1 MPGAIR
7 AKTMFLVRIAFW
19 VTVVA
24 LLLPTPD
31 NADHPSGL
39 AGSPISAAFRDETP
53 AEQLN
58 LNEVAGAAM
67 ASAEDVLT
75 FCDRNPTT
83 CETGLT
89 IASHVQN
96 QVLHYGGLAVSWL
109 ATQSTSSNSGNTL
122 ENTQVQHP
130 RERPSKAPSPSVEVF
145 RGA

>member
-1 MPGAIR
+1 
-7 AKTMFLVRIAFW
+7 MFLVRIAFW

-24 LLLPTPD
+24 LLLPAPD
-31 NADHPSGL
+31 NADPSSRI
-39 AGSPISAAFRDETP
+39 AGSPISASYRDEMP
-53 AEQLN
+53 AEPLN

-89 IASHVQN
+89 IATHVQS

-109 ATQSTSSNSGNTL
+109 ANQQTSSNSGNTL

-130 RERPSKAPSPSVEVF
+130 RERPSKAPSPSAEVF